1 MVARRGTSRL
11 GCLIPLAILAI
22 ALYFAI
28 DFGMAYFRFY
38 QFKDAMGSEARF
50 ATTRTD
56 DQITSHLTALAD
68 SMQMPPGAELI
79 TIQRSPSVISISS
92 DYDEVFKL
100 PLNKEQVIHFHP
112 SAAASLR

>member
-1 MVARRGTSRL
+1 MVERRGTSRL

-22 ALYFAI
+22 AIYFAL

-38 QFKDAMGSEARF
+38 QFKDAMGQEARF

-56 DQITSHLTALAD
+56 EQITSHLASLAD
-68 SMQMPPGAELI
+68 SLQMPSGAELI
-79 TIQRSPSVISISS
+79 SVLRSPSTISISS

-100 PLNKEQVIHFHP
+100 PLKKEQVIHFHP
-112 SAAASLR
+112 SAVSPLR